1 MNGEQPKSLI
11 RTGGLFV
18 VSAPSGAGKT
28 TLCRML
34 CENLGGIK
42 HSVSF
47 TTRLPRKGER
57 DGFDYS
63 FVDKEGFMAMV
74 DRNEFLEWA
83 EVHGNL
89 YGTSRVRTE
98 EMKAKG
104 LDVIMD
110 IDVQGARQLLEK
122 GIAACFIFVLPPS
135 LSALNERLRGRDTD
149 SAEVIDKRL
158 RKSREEIGEYK
169 NYEYVIINDSL
180 DRALDAMMSIVKAER
195 NKRRNIDHVWIED
208 NLLKEDF

>member
-1 MNGEQPKSLI
+1 MNEDLKRLT
-11 RTGGLFV
+11 RTGGLFI

-34 CENLGGIK
+34 CETLGGIE
-42 HSVSF
+42 HSISY
-47 TTRLPRKGER
+47 TTRPPRKGER

-63 FVDKEGFMAMV
+63 FVDRRVFMSMV

-89 YGTSRVRTE
+89 YGTSKGRIE
-98 EMKAKG
+98 DMKEKG

-110 IDVQGARQLLEK
+110 IDVQGARQLMEK
-122 GIAACFIFVLPPS
+122 GIEACFIFVLPPS
-135 LSALNERLRGRDTD
+135 LSELNERLRGRDTD
-149 SAEVIDKRL
+149 SADVIEKRL
-158 RKSREEIGEYK
+158 NKAREEIGEYK

-180 DRALDAMMSIVKAER
+180 DKALDAMMSIVKAER
-195 NKRRNIDHVWIED
+195 NRAGTIDHAWIEN
-208 NLLKEDF
+208 NLLKEEI